1 MKQQTTWNN
10 TLTYSQKGFE
20 MTSKAIFNCVLV
32 SGELWRL
39 KQFRKKKDQCRWRGQ
54 TGTAL
59 KLGRK
64 GDCFG
69 FQNYWAMI
77 VASEEPEDLRRRTSF
92 LFPEVLAHGAVGSC
106 AYDLWSVG
114 PSCGLLQAQV
124 FSEWATHERRKA
136 FQVIRAV
143 AFSILFHLHSVLQR
157 PLLPALLAPFWLF
170 WNDACPYLGE
180 HPQRLSHPSFLL
192 WASVVRCPGGF
203 VLVATP
209 TRNSRAII
217 WGPKKRN
224 RYYSP
229 LLNHN
234 LL

>member
-10 TLTYSQKGFE
+10 SLTYSQKGFE
-20 MTSKAIFNCVLV
+20 MTNKAIFNCVLV
-32 SGELWRL
+32 SGELWEL

-54 TGTAL
+54 TGTVL
-59 KLGRK
+59 ELGMK
-64 GDCFG
+64 GGCFG
-69 FQNYWAMI
+69 FQNYWAMV
-77 VASEEPEDLRRRTSF
+77 VAREEAEDLRRTSS
-92 LFPEVLAHGAVGSC
+92 LFPEVLAHGAERSW

-124 FSEWATHERRKA
+124 FSEWATHQRRKA
-136 FQVIRAV
+136 FQMICAV

-180 HPQRLSHPSFLL
+180 YPQSLSHLSFLL
-192 WASVVRCPGGF
+192 SASFVRCHGGF

-224 RYYSP
+224 RYYYPLSP
-229 LLNHN
+229 KP
-234 LL
+234 